1 MTDVLFSF
9 GDEFFYSNNLAN
21 WNEITQGQEISIINN
36 NEKFFVVRN
45 DIITYNK
52 SFKIKDEKTL
62 EINSQLKD
70 LVFDGDTIDCIF
82 KPYSIVAINDIL
94 ERGSGYENNE
104 IVTIK
109 NESFFDHKNDR
120 KVDAIFKI
128 NKVDEN
134 GGIMEITLLENGKYV
149 ESFTEC
155 EIEGG
160 KGKGAKINVMINK
173 LNEKIMTFF
182 SVLDVKHIDNSILV
196 EVDEKIKNK
205 FSSGE
210 ILIKR
215 HRITVNKPLV
225 KNYVSQPFF
234 VRVEKTPF
242 LNLPLAKDNNIEQ
255 LYNQAILTI
264 DSKMEQ
270 ILRPVK

>member
-120 KVDAIFKI
+120 KVNAIFKI

-215 HRITVNKPLV
+215 HRITVNKSLV

>member
-52 SFKIKDEKTL
+52 PFKIKDEKTL

-70 LVFDGDTIDCIF
+70 LVFDGDTIDCVF
-82 KPYSIVAINDIL
+82 KPYSIVAVNDIL

-120 KVDAIFKI
+120 KVDAVFKI

-134 GGIMEITLLENGKYV
+134 GGIMEISLLENGKYV

-182 SVLDVKHIDNSILV
+182 SVLDVKHNDNSILV